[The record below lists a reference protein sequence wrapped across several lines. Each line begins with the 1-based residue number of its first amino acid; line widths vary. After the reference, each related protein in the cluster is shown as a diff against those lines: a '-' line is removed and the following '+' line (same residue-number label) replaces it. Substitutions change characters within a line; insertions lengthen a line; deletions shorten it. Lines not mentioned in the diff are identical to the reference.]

1 MRMMSI
7 ASGSSGNCI
16 YIGTDEA
23 HILVDA
29 GISKKRIV
37 EGLKVLDLTLDDIDA
52 ILITHEHD
60 DHIKGVGVVE
70 RQSVTPLYGTGK
82 TLEYIQNYNTLGKLP
97 EGIYHDVI
105 PGEELSIKDL
115 TFKPI
120 SISHDAVDPVAY
132 VFSDGNKKA
141 GIVTDLGVYDDSV
154 IENFRNLNTLLI
166 EANHDIN
173 MLMTGSYP
181 YSLKQRILG
190 NRGHLSNESCGR
202 LLGEIIGEDTK
213 NVILGHLSRENNFP
227 ELAYETVRMEI
238 NLGDN
243 NLKAEDFNIAVAK
256 RSEPSEIILI

>member
-16 YIGTDEA
+16 YIGTEQT

-29 GISKKRIV
+29 GISKKRII
-37 EGLKVLDLTLDDIDA
+37 EGLKAVDLTLDDIDA

-70 RQSVTPLYGTGK
+70 RQSVTPLYGTNQ
-82 TLEYIQNYNTLGKLP
+82 TLEYIQNYNSLGRLP
-97 EGIYHDVI
+97 EGIYHSII
-105 PGEELSIKDL
+105 PGEEFCIKDL
-115 TFKPI
+115 FFKAV

-132 VFSDGNKKA
+132 VFSDGTKKA

-154 IENFRNLNTLLI
+154 IENFKNLNTLLI

-173 MLMTGSYP
+173 MLLTGPYP
-181 YSLKQRILG
+181 YGLKQRILS

-202 LLGEIIGEDTK
+202 LLGEIIGEDTR
-213 NVILGHLSRENNFP
+213 NVLLGHLSRENNFP
-227 ELAYETVRMEI
+227 DLAYETVRMEI

-243 NLKAEDFNIAVAK
+243 NLKAEDFNIIVAK